1 MRLNIIAFADDEVL
15 VNKKNKEDLKHLAYS
30 WGKTLDIV
38 INEIKTKY
46 LWPSEEEQDVA
57 KMNTFQRTEQF
68 P

>member
-1 MRLNIIAFADDEVL
+1 MRLNNIAFADDEVL
-15 VNKKNKEDLKHLAYS
+15 LAENKEDLKHLAYS
-30 WGKTLDIV
+30 WGKMLDIA

-46 LWPSEEEQDVA
+46 LWASEEEQDVT